1 MVNYNVSKMQKTVE
15 EQRKALKEM
24 EKKREEQLNAIYAII
39 GKKIVNELKIDCT
52 SFTSKNEIIETAE
65 LILTSIDNDSIAELN
80 NDNNLSNENAEQVQT
95 SNQ

>member
-15 EQRKALKEM
+15 EQKKALKEM
-24 EKKREEQLNAIYAII
+24 EKKREEQLNAIYAVI
-39 GKKIVNELKIDCT
+39 GEKIVNELEIDCT

-65 LILTSIDNDSIAELN
+65 MILASVDTDSIAEIN
-80 NDNNLSNENAEQVQT
+80 NDNNSSSENTEQIQM

>member
-1 MVNYNVSKMQKTVE
+1 MAKYNVSKMQKTVE

-80 NDNNLSNENAEQVQT
+80 NDNNSSNENAEQVQT